1 VILRSVATRNE
12 ELTKAGFD
20 ALAEGGVDAMLA
32 YVHPEFEMTTLP
44 GQAAEPQ
51 TYRGHDG
58 LRRWFDTFY
67 EVMDEISI
75 EPSSYEEIEPD
86 RVLLEFTLRARGQA
100 SGIEVTQEAR
110 AIATQRDDKLVRLEF
125 LLDDDSPG

>member
-1 VILRSVATRNE
+1 MATTNE

-20 ALAEGGVDAMLA
+20 ALAAGGLEAMLA

-51 TYRGHDG
+51 TYTGHDG
-58 LRRWFDTFY
+58 LRRWFETFY
-67 EVMDEISI
+67 EVMDEISV
-75 EPSSYEEIEPD
+75 EPSSYEEIEPN

-100 SGIEVTQEAR
+100 SGIEVKQDAR
-110 AIATQRDDKLVRLEF
+110 AIATVRDGKMARLEF
-125 LLDDDSPG
+125 LLDDGSGS

>member
-1 VILRSVATRNE
+1 MILPRVATENE
-12 ELTKAGFD
+12 ELTKRGFD
-20 ALAEGGVDAMLA
+20 ALGEGGVDAMLE

-51 TYRGHDG
+51 TYTGHDG

-67 EVMDEISI
+67 EVMDEIAI
-75 EPSSYEEIEPD
+75 EPSSYEEIEPN

-100 SGIEVTQEAR
+100 SGIEVKQEAR
-110 AIATQRDDKLVRLEF
+110 AIATIRDEKLAHLEF
-125 LLDDDSPG
+125 LLDDGPGA